1 MIKFLFG
8 LLLMVL
14 MIICILVEHYSR
26 CQMEYVSLND
36 CNMYMKR
43 AKNFK
48 LWVIKTCS
56 LVAHIFL
63 LIVSCA
69 VHREEFCNG
78 SKAGWFWL
86 WFILFLL
93 VHVFFAAL
101 LVDDAMDDNIT
112 SFCLPIN
119 SLIKTYYRLDKDG
132 TKINFR
138 TFKNIMKVCPENVIV
153 EWSSYRFSYDNKRE
167 KFYFDNFISFV
178 RADVL
183 LARRASS
190 EKKKNLV
197 ENTAALELMHEAIED
212 KLNKSLNETMVA
224 AQESKNIMKRMGK

>member
-1 MIKFLFG
+1 MVKFLFG
-8 LLLMVL
+8 LLLIVL
-14 MIICILVEHYSR
+14 MIICILVEHYTR
-26 CQMEYVSLND
+26 RQITHFNLDD
-36 CNMYMKR
+36 CDMYRKR

-56 LVAHIFL
+56 LVTYIFL
-63 LIVSCA
+63 SIVFCA
-69 VHREEFCNG
+69 VLKEGYCDHNILDQL
-78 SKAGWFWL
+78 SL
-86 WFILFLL
+86 ILFSLVLASFIILL
-93 VHVFFAAL
+93 IA
-101 LVDDAMDDNIT
+101 DPINDEIIP
-112 SFCLPIN
+112 FCLPIN
-119 SLIKTYYRLDKDG
+119 SLIKTYYHLDKDG

-138 TFKNIMKVCPENVIV
+138 IFKNIMNVCPENVIV
-153 EWSSYRFSYDNKRE
+153 KSSSYHFSYYNKRE
-167 KFYFDNFISFV
+167 KFYFDNFISFA

-190 EKKKNLV
+190 EKKKKLV